1 MSVSDARVSD
11 LPPPTSGLFLEISFR
26 RLLKSCAEIMAG
38 DNKGREDLT
47 AWQRSPVFH
56 HVGLHALTVR
66 GAFADA
72 AMSHARLESLATLHD
87 VSLCSTWRR
96 SRSSLRI

>member
-1 MSVSDARVSD
+1 MQTVVATVME

-26 RLLKSCAEIMAG
+26 RLLKSCAEIMLG

-56 HVGLHALTVR
+56 HVRPCFALQ
-66 GAFADA
+66 A
-72 AMSHARLESLATLHD
+72 AARHMSSPMPG
-87 VSLCSTWRR
+87 
-96 SRSSLRI
+96 